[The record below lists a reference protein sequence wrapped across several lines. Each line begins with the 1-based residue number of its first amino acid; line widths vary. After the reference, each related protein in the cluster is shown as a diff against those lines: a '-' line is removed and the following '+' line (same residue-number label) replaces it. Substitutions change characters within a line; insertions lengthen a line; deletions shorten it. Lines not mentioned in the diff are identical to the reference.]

1 MKKTKTIL
9 TVVFFVFVTSVDAQD
24 YQSTLTF
31 NAGFSLVGGLF
42 DIPDVNANDGDVSSY
57 SIPALQ
63 VGYDYYLNHW
73 FSLGAAGSVQF
84 MGVNYDEYYYN
95 STETVEGSLNIT
107 RINIAARA
115 LFHYVNKDRLDLYSG
130 LRMGFTNWLVTEDL
144 TDETYNYDEILTFNS
159 GINYAP
165 QLILFGVRGYFT
177 DNFGANMELA
187 VGAPHFFSIGLNYRF

>member
-1 MKKTKTIL
+1 MKSIL
-9 TVVFFVFVTSVDAQD
+9 VIALFTVASYVNAQD

-42 DIPDVNANDGDVSSY
+42 NIPDANTSQGDVSSY

-73 FSLGAAGSVQF
+73 FSVGAAGSVQF
-84 MGVNYDEYYYN
+84 MGVNYDNYYYN
-95 STETVEGSLNIT
+95 GTETVDGDLNIT
-107 RINIAARA
+107 RLNIAARA
-115 LFHYVNKDRLDLYSG
+115 LFHYANKGRLDLYSG
-130 LRMGFTNWLVTEDL
+130 LRMGFTNWLVTENL
-144 TDETYNYDEILTFNS
+144 TDETYDYDNVLDFSS
-159 GINYAP
+159 GLNFAP

-187 VGAPHFFSIGLNYRF
+187 VGSPHFFSIGLNYRF